1 MANAALVHS
10 LSHLRRRAESYLGR
24 RLPLPRLSP
33 RDPLPA
39 FDAQASGELK
49 SIYRGRCAEIFFNND
64 GPVIWKWLHYLA
76 IYDKILVPFV
86 GSKVK
91 MLEIGVYK
99 GGSLSLWRKYLG
111 KDATLF
117 GIDID
122 PSCAVHD
129 GKFGNVRIGSQDDPS
144 FLRKVITEMGGVDIV
159 LDDGSHI
166 GRHQRTSFE
175 ILFPLLNE
183 GGLYVIEDMHT
194 AYWPRFEGG
203 LRKKGTAIEFLKDEI
218 DKMHQHYFKD
228 GLHNQPTTEIDSIQ
242 FFDSIAVVS
251 KGKQHRRFSVK
262 VPSESEA

>member
-1 MANAALVHS
+1 MANAAVIYS
-10 LSHLRRRAESYLGR
+10 LRRLRSRAEFYLGR

-33 RDPLPA
+33 RNPLPA

-49 SIYRGRCAEIFFNND
+49 SIYRGRCAEIFFDND

-76 IYDKILVPFV
+76 IYDTILAPFI

-111 KDATLF
+111 DDATLF

-122 PSCAVHD
+122 PRCAVHD

-144 FLRKVITEMGGVDIV
+144 FLRKVIAEMGGVDII

-166 GRHQRTSFE
+166 GRHQQASFE
-175 ILFPLLNE
+175 TLFPLINE
-183 GGLYVIEDMHT
+183 GGLYIIEDMHT
-194 AYWPRFEGG
+194 AYWSNFEGG
-203 LRKKGTAIEFLKDEI
+203 LRKKGTAIEFLKAEI
-218 DKMHQHYFKD
+218 DKMHEHYFKD

-242 FFDSIAVVS
+242 FFDSIAVIN
-251 KGKQHRRFSVK
+251 KKRQRQRFSVK
-262 VPSESEA
+262 VPSEPEA